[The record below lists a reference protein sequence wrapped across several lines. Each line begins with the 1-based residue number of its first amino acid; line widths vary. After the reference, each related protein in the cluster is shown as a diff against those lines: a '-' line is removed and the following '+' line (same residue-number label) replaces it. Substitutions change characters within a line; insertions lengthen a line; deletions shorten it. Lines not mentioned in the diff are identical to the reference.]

1 LSIDYK
7 IRTKKLSTLSDEISG
22 LIGVVKKE
30 EKKRFGFWYKAVG
43 ENIAKAAI
51 PVMNRK
57 GILLV
62 KVQDSVWRFELTR
75 RKDELLEAV
84 NGHLKEDKKI
94 KDIIFK

>member
-75 RKDELLEAV
+75 RKEELLEAV
-84 NGHLKEDKKI
+84 NAHLKEEKKI

>member
-7 IRTKKLSTLSDEISG
+7 TRTKKASALSDEISG

-43 ENIAKAAI
+43 EKISKAAV

-57 GILLV
+57 GVLLV
-62 KVQDSVWRFELTR
+62 KVQDSVWRFELAR
-75 RKDELLEAV
+75 RKDELIETV
-84 NGHLKEDKKI
+84 NKYLKEDKKI
-94 KDIIFK
+94 KDIVFK